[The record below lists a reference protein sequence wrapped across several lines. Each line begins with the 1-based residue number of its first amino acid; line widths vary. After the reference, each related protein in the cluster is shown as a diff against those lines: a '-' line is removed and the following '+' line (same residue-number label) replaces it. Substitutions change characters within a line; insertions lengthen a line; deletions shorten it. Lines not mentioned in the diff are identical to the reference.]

1 MAVRRLAEEQ
11 PPSFAFTPENLSWCQ
26 GQIAKYP
33 KGRQASAVI
42 PLLWK
47 AQEQHD
53 NWLPRKALE
62 EVARMLGMT
71 DIRVLEI
78 ATFYSMFNL
87 APVGRHFIQMCGTTP
102 CQLRGAQAIRD
113 LLQQRIGDQGTISP
127 EGFSWLE
134 VECLGACCNAPMA
147 QINQT
152 YYEDLTA
159 ENLSRLLDDLTAGRP
174 VRPGSQTGRTSSE
187 FSAGKATTLS
197 DASLYDGSR
206 VGAWRARFADES
218 GAPAGE
224 LQPQTQPAVTASAP
238 LAASAAAAPTKP
250 ALGGP
255 ETAIAVPTPVVS
267 GKVAASET
275 ATTAPHASVVASATV
290 LGVSIEPVEA
300 GENAPRASIE
310 ISVLAPASDVAGATP
325 TSVLSRVS
333 VVTDLSINAAEDHA
347 GEAAEMA
354 ARLAGMPAGASAED
368 KAHAVGTKPQALEAP
383 KGGEPDDLKRIRG
396 IGRVNEG
403 RLNALGIYHF
413 DQIAAWTRPEIR
425 WVATYLSFP
434 GRIDRED
441 WVGQARILA
450 TGAETE
456 FSLRVEKGE
465 VPSSAGGAPHRD
477 EKEG

>member
-11 PPSFAFTPENLSWCQ
+11 PPSFTFTPENLAWCH

-47 AQEQHD
+47 AQEQNG

-62 EVARMLGMT
+62 EVARMLGMP

-87 APVGRHFIQMCGTTP
+87 SPVGRHFIQLCGTTP
-102 CQLRGAQAIRD
+102 CQLRGALAIRD
-113 LLQQRIGDQGTISP
+113 LLQQRIGDQGVISS

-134 VECLGACCNAPMA
+134 VECLGACCNAPMV

-152 YYEDLTA
+152 YFEDLTVG
-159 ENLSRLLDDLTAGRP
+159 NLTRLLDDLAAGRP
-174 VRPGSQTGRTSSE
+174 VRPGSQAGRTCSE
-187 FSAGKATTLS
+187 FAPGKATTLL
-197 DASLYDGSR
+197 DPALYDGSL
-206 VGAWRARFADES
+206 VGAWRARFAELATS
-218 GAPAGE
+218 VPPTGPSVPASPPTLGSAAPQTKPPLTPPSISPAPPVAAPA
-224 LQPQTQPAVTASAP
+224 SAAREAP
-238 LAASAAAAPTKP
+238 AAAAP
-250 ALGGP
+250 
-255 ETAIAVPTPVVS
+255 VS
-267 GKVAASET
+267 
-275 ATTAPHASVVASATV
+275 
-290 LGVSIEPVEA
+290 
-300 GENAPRASIE
+300 
-310 ISVLAPASDVAGATP
+310 
-325 TSVLSRVS
+325 
-333 VVTDLSINAAEDHA
+333 AAE
-347 GEAAEMA
+347 AADGA
-354 ARLAGMPAGASAED
+354 ARLAGLPADASAED
-368 KAHAVGTKPQALEAP
+368 KAHAVGTKPQALAAP
-383 KGGEPDDLKRIRG
+383 KHAGADDLKQIRG

-450 TGAETE
+450 SGAQTA
-456 FSLRVEKGE
+456 FSRRVAKGE
-465 VPSSAGGAPHRD
+465 VPTSAGGAPDRD
-477 EKEG
+477 GKEG